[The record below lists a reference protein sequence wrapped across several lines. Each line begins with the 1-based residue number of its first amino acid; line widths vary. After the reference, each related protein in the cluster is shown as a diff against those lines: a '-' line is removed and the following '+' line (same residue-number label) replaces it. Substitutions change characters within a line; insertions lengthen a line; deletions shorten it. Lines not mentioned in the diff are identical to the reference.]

1 MFDFY
6 LKIYRT
12 GLIDFVELKH
22 IDFDVNGSEGKYA
35 FREYDNGRF
44 KLTTPLQD
52 IKYIKV

>member
-12 GLIDFVELKH
+12 GLIDFVELKN